1 MQDNAVKVASMM
13 KEKRIGV
20 VGKEAATALL
30 EAPSGPTLS
39 HYPALQTCLLPLL
52 YSPELLKF
60 TFVYHYQL
68 QLCFFSGT
76 GDRLTII
83 YT

>member
-13 KEKRIGV
+13 KEKRNGV

-30 EAPSGPTLS
+30 EARSGPTLYY
-39 HYPALQTCLLPLL
+39 YPALQTYLLPLP
-52 YSPELLKF
+52 YSLESLQF

-68 QLCFFSGT
+68 QLYFFSWKD
-76 GDRLTII
+76 DRLTIVN
-83 YT
+83 T